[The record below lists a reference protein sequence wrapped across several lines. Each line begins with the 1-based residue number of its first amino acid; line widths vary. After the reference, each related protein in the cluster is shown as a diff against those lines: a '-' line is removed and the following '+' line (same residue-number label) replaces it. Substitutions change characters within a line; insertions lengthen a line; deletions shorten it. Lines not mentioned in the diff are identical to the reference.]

1 MLEIFNKK
9 VKRGIGILSI
19 ACFLSTPVSYTL
31 SMSSAAAAPNGQPPR
46 YEEPKNP
53 PPNANKND
61 KNHRNDKDRPPS
73 SAKNDRNNDKNR
85 PAPPPPNDR
94 NDKDW
99 NKDHSKDK
107 NPPPPPPKKDKD
119 DDDDKGY
126 SKGNITTAVLVG
138 GVIGAIIA
146 KNT

>member
-9 VKRGIGILSI
+9 VKRSIGILSI
-19 ACFLSTPVSYTL
+19 ACLLSTPISYTL
-31 SMSSAAAAPNGQPPR
+31 NMSSAAAATPNGQPR

-53 PPNANKND
+53 PPNANRNDKND
-61 KNHRNDKDRPPS
+61 KNRPPS
-73 SAKNDRNNDKNR
+73 SAKNDRNNDKNK
-85 PAPPPPNDR
+85 PAPPPPNDK

-99 NKDHSKDK
+99 NKDHSKDN